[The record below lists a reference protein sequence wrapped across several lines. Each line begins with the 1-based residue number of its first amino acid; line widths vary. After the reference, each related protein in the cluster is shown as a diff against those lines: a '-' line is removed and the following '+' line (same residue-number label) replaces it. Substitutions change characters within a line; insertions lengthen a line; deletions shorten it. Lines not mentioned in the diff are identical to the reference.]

1 MRSPE
6 THSPSLAASNL
17 GTKLGIFT
25 LLAVTCMG
33 MQPGLAL
40 AADAELSAAAPV
52 YSVIDDARAT
62 TRDWSE
68 RLARHVDSWFGNA
81 PFEDGGNV
89 TQGQLN
95 LGVFHRQDQGTDVT
109 VRFSARFRLP
119 NFERSAYLFVGRDNP
134 REAIRDTPGLSD
146 LQQQGL
152 QSKPGDRSFLGGLG
166 GTLGDDVSFRVGV
179 GARLQPFAQVR
190 WDRPWVLSP
199 GQVLAL
205 RETLFWSRAERFGAT
220 TALTY
225 ELELQRPWT
234 LRWLGAATITQETR
248 NVEWSGTLGVYRDF
262 GPQMLLS
269 LELPFSGTGT
279 RGTGVGMSDRGV
291 LGKWQQPIY
300 KDWLLGEL
308 AVGHFW
314 LRPDA
319 LSPRGRAWALGYNL
333 RMYL

>member
-6 THSPSLAASNL
+6 TNSPSLVASNL

-225 ELELQRPWT
+225 ELELQDPGPGAVQCRQPGGVDCHG
-234 LRWLGAATITQETR
+234 LRVRACQSFD
-248 NVEWSGTLGVYRDF
+248 SGLHIAQRQG
-262 GPQMLLS
+262 GPG
-269 LELPFSGTGT
+269 SGHGHVLCVALHEA
-279 RGTGVGMSDRGV
+279 GGVGT
-291 LGKWQQPIY
+291 
-300 KDWLLGEL
+300 
-308 AVGHFW
+308 AVGKIAH
-314 LRPDA
+314 
-319 LSPRGRAWALGYNL
+319 
-333 RMYL
+333 

>member
-6 THSPSLAASNL
+6 TNSPSLAASNL
-17 GTKLGIFT
+17 GIKLGIFT

-40 AADAELSAAAPV
+40 AAEAELTAAAPV
-52 YSVIDDARAT
+52 YSVIDDARAI

-81 PFEDGGNV
+81 PFEDGGRV
-89 TQGQLN
+89 TQGQLS

-134 REAIRDTPGLSD
+134 REAIRDTPGLSG

-152 QSKPGDRSFLGGLG
+152 TSKPGDRSFLGGLG

-262 GPQMLLS
+262 GPQRLLS

-319 LSPRGRAWALGYNL
+319 LSPRGRAWALGYSL